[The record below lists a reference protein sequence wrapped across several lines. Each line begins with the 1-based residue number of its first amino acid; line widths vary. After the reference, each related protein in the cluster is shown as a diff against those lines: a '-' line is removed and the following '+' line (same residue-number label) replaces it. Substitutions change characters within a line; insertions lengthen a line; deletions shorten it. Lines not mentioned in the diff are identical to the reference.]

1 MAQRTNVLD
10 DNGAIIKV
18 GTTGTIGSL
27 MTREL
32 ECIKH
37 SDQTH
42 PSVQRKQ
49 QTAPVSIHCGSN
61 PRKTLQKRNQT
72 NEHGSGSY
80 NDSGSSTGH
89 ANGASNIDG
98 QKLRHAP
105 GRNGHKIPMLVS
117 DGSSADQNL
126 NTDKAEK
133 KAHSSIVEVVDLK
146 CSNPMSTRL
155 KKLGFSK
162 LSESIS

>member
-1 MAQRTNVLD
+1 MAQRTNAID
-10 DNGAIIKV
+10 RNGAAIKV
-18 GTTGTIGSL
+18 GTIGTIGSL

-32 ECIKH
+32 ECTKH
-37 SDQTH
+37 SDQTC
-42 PSVQRKQ
+42 PPMQRKQ
-49 QTAPVSIHCGSN
+49 QTAPVSIHCGANS
-61 PRKTLQKRNQT
+61 RKTLQKRNQT
-72 NEHGSGSY
+72 NEHGSSSR

-89 ANGASNIDG
+89 ANGAP
-98 QKLRHAP
+98 R
-105 GRNGHKIPMLVS
+105 RNGPEIPMLVT
-117 DGSSADQNL
+117 DGSLVDQHP

-133 KAHSSIVEVVDLK
+133 KAHSYIVEVVDLK